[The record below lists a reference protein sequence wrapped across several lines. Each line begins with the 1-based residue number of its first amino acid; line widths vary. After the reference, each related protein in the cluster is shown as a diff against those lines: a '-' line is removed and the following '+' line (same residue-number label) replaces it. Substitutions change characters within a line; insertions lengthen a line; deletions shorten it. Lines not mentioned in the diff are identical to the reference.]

1 VADPKVRTAYEVL
14 EVRDDASKTVI
25 DAAFRALAS
34 QYHPDRNPSAAAERR
49 MVELNR
55 AYALIRTSDLR
66 AVNDRL
72 HPPVNPNQGAAQPT
86 PAPARASARAPA
98 RAKDVLD
105 FGRYEGAS
113 LAEIARH
120 DPDYLRWLSRHSS
133 GIRYRQ
139 RINELL
145 NNPQQQPASERVG
158 ARRKAR

>member
-1 VADPKVRTAYEVL
+1 MADPKVRTAYEVL
-14 EVRDDASKTVI
+14 EVRDDASHTVI

-34 QYHPDRNPSAAAERR
+34 RYHPDRNPSAAAERR

-55 AYALIRTSDLR
+55 AYALVRTSDLR
-66 AVNDRL
+66 AVYDRL
-72 HPPVNPNQGAAQPT
+72 HPPVNPDQSAAQPT
-86 PAPARASARAPA
+86 PAPARASARPPA
-98 RAKDVLD
+98 RKDVLD

-145 NNPQQQPASERVG
+145 ANPQPQPASERMG
-158 ARRKAR
+158 KRARGR

>member
-1 VADPKVRTAYEVL
+1 MADPKVRTAYEVL

-66 AVNDRL
+66 AVYDRL
-72 HPPVNPNQGAAQPT
+72 HPPVNPNQGQPT
-86 PAPARASARAPA
+86 PAPARAAARAPA
-98 RAKDVLD
+98 QKDVLD
-105 FGRYEGAS
+105 FGRYEGLS
-113 LAEIARH
+113 LADIARH

-139 RINELL
+139 RIEELL
-145 NNPQQQPASERVG
+145 TKSQQQPASERVG
-158 ARRKAR
+158 PRRKAR